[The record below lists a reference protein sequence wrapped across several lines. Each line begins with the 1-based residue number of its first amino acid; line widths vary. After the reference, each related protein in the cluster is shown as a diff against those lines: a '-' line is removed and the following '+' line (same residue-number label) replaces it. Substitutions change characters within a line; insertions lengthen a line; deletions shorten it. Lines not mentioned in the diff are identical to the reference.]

1 MKTILYER
9 ILLMKKKLIPVL
21 AVCGV
26 IFLIVLTI
34 GISILT
40 QKYSPGKEYAD
51 LNEYFASEGND
62 DIAIVLNNELNEN
75 KAFSIDG
82 EIYLDYQFIHDYL
95 NPRFYWD
102 VNENILLYTTDKELI
117 SVNADSSS
125 YTVAKSQTDFGK
137 VIVKANS
144 ESAYVAIDFI
154 KQYTNF
160 SYELFENPS
169 RIVINN
175 NFGDIYVATAKK
187 ATQLRI
193 KGGIKSDILKDVTK
207 GEELTVLETGDKWS
221 KVASNDGFI
230 GYVMKKKLSDSTTKT
245 LKSDFTEETFSHIL
259 KDKEISMAWHQVTSK
274 YANNNIAKILAS
286 TKGINVIS
294 PTWFHLNDNEGNLA
308 DYASKDYVDYCHKQ
322 GIEVWALFNNLDNPK
337 VDSEKVLTH
346 TSTRQNLVNQI
357 IANAIKYELD
367 GINIDFEALNSSVG
381 DSYIQFIR
389 ELSVKC
395 GNNGIVL
402 SVDNYVPSDY
412 TAFYNRKE
420 QALFADYVVIM
431 GYDEHYAG
439 SDAGSVASL
448 SWVDEGVANTLESV
462 PANQVILGMPF
473 YTRLWEINPKDGSE
487 ADTNDGLEYDVSSTV
502 YGMNGGQEVLDTL
515 GKKSAWSSEAGQDYA
530 EWKDK
535 DTTYKIWL
543 ENEKSTE
550 ERLKVID
557 KYSLAGAAYWKLGL
571 EKKEV
576 WDTIIKYIN

>member
-550 ERLKVID
+550 ERLKLID

>member
-1 MKTILYER
+1 
-9 ILLMKKKLIPVL
+9 MKKKLIPVL

-117 SVNADSSS
+117 SVNADNSS

>member
-1 MKTILYER
+1 
-9 ILLMKKKLIPVL
+9 MKKKLIPVL

-308 DYASKDYVDYCHKQ
+308 
-322 GIEVWALFNNLDNPK
+322 E
-337 VDSEKVLTH
+337 
-346 TSTRQNLVNQI
+346 
-357 IANAIKYELD
+357 
-367 GINIDFEALNSSVG
+367 
-381 DSYIQFIR
+381 
-389 ELSVKC
+389 
-395 GNNGIVL
+395 
-402 SVDNYVPSDY
+402 
-412 TAFYNRKE
+412 
-420 QALFADYVVIM
+420 
-431 GYDEHYAG
+431 
-439 SDAGSVASL
+439 GSV
-448 SWVDEGVANTLESV
+448 
-462 PANQVILGMPF
+462 
-473 YTRLWEINPKDGSE
+473 
-487 ADTNDGLEYDVSSTV
+487 
-502 YGMNGGQEVLDTL
+502 
-515 GKKSAWSSEAGQDYA
+515 
-530 EWKDK
+530 
-535 DTTYKIWL
+535 
-543 ENEKSTE
+543 
-550 ERLKVID
+550 
-557 KYSLAGAAYWKLGL
+557 
-571 EKKEV
+571 
-576 WDTIIKYIN
+576 

>member
-1 MKTILYER
+1 
-9 ILLMKKKLIPVL
+9 MKKKLIPVL

>member
-1 MKTILYER
+1 
-9 ILLMKKKLIPVL
+9 MKKKLIPVL

-367 GINIDFEALNSSVG
+367 GINIDFEALNTSVG

>member
-515 GKKSAWSSEAGQDYA
+515 GKKSTWSSEAGQDYA

-550 ERLKVID
+550 ERLKLID

>member
-1 MKTILYER
+1 
-9 ILLMKKKLIPVL
+9 MKKKLIPVL

-550 ERLKVID
+550 ERLKLID

>member
-160 SYELFENPS
+160 SYELSENPS

>member
-117 SVNADSSS
+117 SVNADNSS

>member
-1 MKTILYER
+1 
-9 ILLMKKKLIPVL
+9 MKKKLIPVL

-515 GKKSAWSSEAGQDYA
+515 GKKSTWSSEAGQDYA

-550 ERLKVID
+550 ERLKLID

>member
-1 MKTILYER
+1 
-9 ILLMKKKLIPVL
+9 MKKKLIPVL

-515 GKKSAWSSEAGQDYA
+515 GKKSTWSSEAGQDYA

>member
-1 MKTILYER
+1 
-9 ILLMKKKLIPVL
+9 MKKKLIPVL

-462 PANQVILGMPF
+462 PANQVILGMQF